1 MSRKTFLYIRVSTL
15 DQAQGAESQAR
26 ALNEWC
32 TRNNIIDFE
41 TFTDHGISGA
51 KESRPA
57 LDKMMERVKNLEAEQ
72 VIVFAFSRFARSTM
86 HLLKGLQIF
95 KDCKTRF
102 VSITEQIDTDS
113 SMGVAMF
120 TILGSLA
127 QLERS
132 MIQERVKAGMRNAK
146 AKGKIIGRVR
156 KRNDALIH
164 SLLEAGLSFR
174 EIARISKCSHGSVSA
189 SKKELLS
196 KKAKLEQEKIQELQ
210 NQIKQNSSAETIET
224 MKTMNV
230 SEDIVK
236 QVKQKIESEAREKVQ
251 SVMGH
256 AGYET
261 FD

>member
-1 MSRKTFLYIRVSTL
+1 MSKKTFLYIRVSTL
-15 DQAQGAESQAR
+15 DQIGGAESQAR

-32 TRNNIIDFE
+32 ARNNIIDFE
-41 TFTDHGISGA
+41 SFTDHGVSGA

-57 LDKMMERVKNLEAEQ
+57 LDKMMERVKNHEAEQ

-156 KRNDALIH
+156 KRNDSLIH

-174 EIARISKCSHGSVSA
+174 EVARIAKCSHGSVSA
-189 SKKELLS
+189 SKKELLA
-196 KKAKLEQEKIQELQ
+196 KKAKLEQEKILELQ
-210 NQIKQNSSAETIET
+210 NQIKQNGTESTIET
-224 MKTMNV
+224 MKSMNV
-230 SEDIVK
+230 PDDIVK
-236 QVKQKIESEAREKVQ
+236 QVQQKIETEARENVK

-261 FD
+261 YD

>member
-32 TRNNIIDFE
+32 TRNNIVDFE
-41 TFTDHGISGA
+41 TFTDHGVSGA

-189 SKKELLS
+189 SKKELLA

-236 QVKQKIESEAREKVQ
+236 QVQQKIESEAREKVQ

-256 AGYET
+256 TGYET

>member
-41 TFTDHGISGA
+41 TFTDHGVSGA

-57 LDKMMERVKNLEAEQ
+57 LDKMMERVKNHEAEQ

-156 KRNDALIH
+156 KRNDILIH
-164 SLLEAGLSFR
+164 SLLEAGLSYR
-174 EIARISKCSHGSVSA
+174 EVARIAKCSHGSVSA
-189 SKKELLS
+189 SRKELLA
-196 KKAKLEQEKIQELQ
+196 KKAKLEKEKIQELQ
-210 NQIKQNSSAETIET
+210 KQIKENNSAETIET

-236 QVKQKIESEAREKVQ
+236 QVQQKIESEARDKVQ

>member
-1 MSRKTFLYIRVSTL
+1 V
-15 DQAQGAESQAR
+15 
-26 ALNEWC
+26 
-32 TRNNIIDFE
+32 
-41 TFTDHGISGA
+41 SGA

-189 SKKELLS
+189 SKKELLA

-210 NQIKQNSSAETIET
+210 NQIKQNNSAETIET
-224 MKTMNV
+224 MKSMNV
-230 SEDIVK
+230 AEDIVK
-236 QVKQKIESEAREKVQ
+236 QVQQKIESEARDKVQ

>member
-1 MSRKTFLYIRVSTL
+1 MSKKTFLYIRVSTL

-41 TFTDHGISGA
+41 TFTDHGVSGA

-189 SKKELLS
+189 SKKELLA

-210 NQIKQNSSAETIET
+210 NQIKQNNSAETIET
-224 MKTMNV
+224 MKSMNV

-236 QVKQKIESEAREKVQ
+236 QVQQKIESEARDKVQ

>member
-41 TFTDHGISGA
+41 TFTDHGVSGA

-156 KRNDALIH
+156 KRNDVLIH

-174 EIARISKCSHGSVSA
+174 EVARIAKCSHGSVSA
-189 SKKELLS
+189 SKKELLA
-196 KKAKLEQEKIQELQ
+196 KKAKLEQDKIQELQ
-210 NQIKQNSSAETIET
+210 KQIKERNSAETIET

-236 QVKQKIESEAREKVQ
+236 QVQQKIESEARDKVQ